1 MFFFLRPAQK
11 QCANENCSLLIQLVC
26 IIVPE
31 EGDIAAFKNLTETDL
46 GESSTAPGPVAAA
59 PVPSAPPPSTSGTR
73 KGYPDHT
80 PGNTIKKKF

>member
-1 MFFFLRPAQK
+1 MKLV
-11 QCANENCSLLIQLVC
+11 LLIQLVC

-46 GESSTAPGPVAAA
+46 GESSTAPGPAAPAAPSA
-59 PVPSAPPPSTSGTR
+59 PVPSAPAPSTSGPK

-80 PGNTIKKKF
+80 PGNTVKN

>member
-1 MFFFLRPAQK
+1 M
-11 QCANENCSLLIQLVC
+11 C

-46 GESSTAPGPVAAA
+46 GESSSASGAAAPAPSA
-59 PVPSAPPPSTSGTR
+59 PVPSAPAPSPSGTK

-80 PGNTIKKKF
+80 PGNTIIKKFYRKIDNNF